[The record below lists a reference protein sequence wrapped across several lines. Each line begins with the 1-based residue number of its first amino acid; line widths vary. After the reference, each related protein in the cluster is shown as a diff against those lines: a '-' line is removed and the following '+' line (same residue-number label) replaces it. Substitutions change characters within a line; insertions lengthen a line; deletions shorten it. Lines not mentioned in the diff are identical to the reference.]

1 MAERKGSRKGK
12 GIAAII
18 KFAGEKGK
26 KAAEEKFGVEAVK
39 KAQATVSK
47 RKIVS
52 KPNKKRPKQSA
63 KEYSSDVTPELTGKD
78 LDFGSKPIA
87 PKIKKQGSGF
97 GQKGGTTG
105 SGGKGKTQKKRNKGF
120 NPKLQQTIT
129 EKDLM
134 KGPTA
139 KAQDRLL
146 KGGQRGREKISRKA
160 GGKVMTGSQLI
171 ASLYD

>member
-78 LDFGSKPIA
+78 LDFGYDPIA

-97 GQKGGTTG
+97 GQKGGVKG
-105 SGGKGKTQKKRNKGF
+105 SVR
-120 NPKLQQTIT
+120 
-129 EKDLM
+129 
-134 KGPTA
+134 
-139 KAQDRLL
+139 
-146 KGGQRGREKISRKA
+146 RKA
-160 GGKVMTGSQLI
+160 GGKVMSGSELV

>member
-1 MAERKGSRKGK
+1 MAERRKSK
-12 GIAAII
+12 SLKVVDLIK

-26 KAAEEKFGVEAVK
+26 KAAEKKFGKAAVEA
-39 KAQATVSK
+39 AQATMSK

-63 KEYSSDVTPELTGKD
+63 KSYPSDVTPELTGKD
-78 LDFGSKPIA
+78 LDFGYEPIA
-87 PKIKKQGSGF
+87 PEIKKQGSGF
-97 GQKGGTTG
+97 GQKGGVTG
-105 SGGKGKTQKKRNKGF
+105 SGGKGKRQKKRNKGF
-120 NPKLQQTIT
+120 DPKSQPITT

-160 GGKVMTGSQLI
+160 GGKVMTGSQLV